1 LYEKH
6 SFSLQPSI
14 PPVCF
19 SYTVLLD
26 QHSVRKILYH
36 ILISYQLV
44 IIYCYNILMV
54 FLTNE
59 SEK

>member
-1 LYEKH
+1 M
-6 SFSLQPSI
+6 
-14 PPVCF
+14 
-19 SYTVLLD
+19 LLK